1 MVKNENYVGVVSR
14 LGSNGE
20 GIVREK
26 DCTVFVPYALPQE
39 KIKYKIL
46 KIKKNVAFGK
56 VVEVCTPAEER
67 IRPKCPV
74 YEKCGGCQLQ
84 HLKYKLQLKLKS
96 QIVKDCFSKIAFI
109 DAPVAP
115 AVRSDLEY
123 GYRNKLQLPVREDQF
138 GCVIGFFAQNS
149 HRVVPI
155 KGCPIQPDWSNRI
168 IATLK
173 EFIEKNS
180 ISVYNDATCKGLVKH
195 VVVRDVDGR
204 LLITV
209 VINGDFLP
217 YFDEL
222 INLLKKDFPKFSL
235 FLNINKRNDNVVLT
249 DEFVCLYGK
258 KNVVSSDLGIKYEIG
273 PASFMQVNDGV
284 RRKIYQDAI
293 KASETDGD
301 TTIIDAY
308 SGAGMLTAIFAQRS
322 RKAIGIEIVKEAVE
336 CADDLKIRNGLE
348 SKMENVNAAC
358 EDVLPDILARERK
371 ASKKCVLV
379 LDPPRQGV
387 DEKLIEAIKR
397 SLPDKIIYISCS
409 PQTLARD
416 VGLLIGSLKRNG
428 EKLEKSD
435 EGGLYELKT
444 VRPYDMFPQTKHI
457 ETLVVLSHKK
467 PDSHLE
473 VKIDFDNTSLD
484 KTAIAELAE
493 KRKPQ

>member
-56 VVEVCTPAEER
+56 VVEVYTPAEER

-173 EFIEKNS
+173 EFIDKNS
-180 ISVYNDATCKGLVKH
+180 ISVYN
-195 VVVRDVDGR
+195 DVDGR

-217 YFDEL
+217 CFDEL

-457 ETLVVLSHKK
+457 ETLVCLNKK
-467 PDSHLE
+467 
-473 VKIDFDNTSLD
+473 I
-484 KTAIAELAE
+484 I
-493 KRKPQ
+493 

>member
-155 KGCPIQPDWSNRI
+155 KGCPIQPEWSNRI

-180 ISVYNDATCKGLVKH
+180 ISVYNDETCKGLVKH

-204 LLITV
+204 LLITI

-217 YFDEL
+217 CFDEL
-222 INLLKKDFPKFSL
+222 INLLKRDFPKFSL

-258 KNVVSSDLGIKYEIG
+258 KNVISSDLGVKFEIG

-301 TTIIDAY
+301 TTVIDAY

-322 RKAIGIEIVKEAVE
+322 KKAIGIEIIKEAVE

-348 SKMENVNAAC
+348 DKMENINAAC
-358 EDVLPDILARERK
+358 ENVLPDILARERK
-371 ASKKCVLV
+371 TAKKCVLV

-416 VGLLIGSLKRNG
+416 VGLLTGSLKRNG

-435 EGGLYELKT
+435 EGGLYELKS

-457 ETLVVLSHKK
+457 ETLVCLNSR
-467 PDSHLE
+467 E
-473 VKIDFDNTSLD
+473 
-484 KTAIAELAE
+484 
-493 KRKPQ
+493 